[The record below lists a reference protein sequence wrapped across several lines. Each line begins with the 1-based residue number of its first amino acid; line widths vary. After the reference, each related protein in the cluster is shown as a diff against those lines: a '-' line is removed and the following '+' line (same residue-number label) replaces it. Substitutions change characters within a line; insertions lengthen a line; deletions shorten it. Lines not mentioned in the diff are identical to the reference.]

1 MDFHTFHTWSVIPV
15 TRVTQRTLFCG
26 AKNEKMAPQAKKF
39 KIQDATQFPRCISW
53 KEIYCLRQI
62 YFLREIYFLGQIYF
76 PRGNLFPEANLLPE
90 ANLFPEGNL
99 FPGANLFPE
108 ANLVPE
114 GNLFPGGKFFPWVK
128 TFFLGKKNF
137 FPADFFLSFGKQN
150 RHVPRL
156 VSYKYAPD
164 PPKKVT
170 YKKKFFPLTY

>member
-1 MDFHTFHTWSVIPV
+1 MGGAPTPHLTPPQPQSKTQITTYGHVWIPPFQNNSRMDFHTFHTWSVIPV

-62 YFLREIYFLGQIYF
+62 YFLGQIYFLREIYCLREIYFLGQIYF
-76 PRGNLFPEANLLPE
+76 PRG
-90 ANLFPEGNL
+90 
-99 FPGANLFPE
+99 NLFPE

-128 TFFLGKKNF
+128 KISFRPIFFFLLGNKI
-137 FPADFFLSFGKQN
+137 A
-150 RHVPRL
+150 
-156 VSYKYAPD
+156 
-164 PPKKVT
+164 T
-170 YKKKFFPLTY
+170 YHG